1 MSKWTII
8 KACVAAVLLTVV
20 GNSLYHSLQGERLV
34 DALLGIEFHVGW
46 FAVSVGVTIV
56 SLVLGCVQ
64 WRMLLSYQGVS
75 IPFKKVFAL
84 FFVGLFFNNFMPGNV
99 GGDVK
104 KIYDMKK
111 YTEHYSSSFTATF
124 FDRLI
129 GLFAIS
135 LISLVAGLV
144 FFYGDSDVGF
154 LILPAVWVC
163 GGIIL
168 FMIALFSRRVGL
180 ILDKVLR
187 RVSLEKVADMVAK
200 IQSCFHLYR
209 RGTVWARL
217 LPLSITIQLL
227 RVSSKYFIALSLGV
241 MFPVSTFL
249 FLVPFIDIVTAIPIS
264 IGGHGVR
271 EIAATKVYGAVGIAE
286 LHGILIQELAY
297 IALAV
302 ISVLGAYFFVMHKR
316 ERSDEKHT

>member
-8 KACVAAVLLTVV
+8 KTCIAAILLAVV
-20 GNSLYHSLQGERLV
+20 GNSLYHSLQGERLI

-46 FAVSVGVTIV
+46 FVVSVVVTLL

-75 IPFKKVFAL
+75 IPFTKVFTL

-104 KIYDMKK
+104 KVYDMKK

-135 LISLVAGLV
+135 LISLIAGLV
-144 FFYGDSDVGF
+144 FFYGDTDVGF
-154 LILPAVWVC
+154 LILPAIWVC

-180 ILDKVLR
+180 FLDRFLR
-187 RVSLEKVADMVAK
+187 KLSLEKIADIVVK

-209 RGTVWARL
+209 RGSVWVKL

-241 MFPVSTFL
+241 VFPVSTFL

-297 IALAV
+297 ISLAV

-316 ERSDEKHT
+316 EQGNEEHS